1 MTRSPSRL
9 YRLLAAFGLLASP
22 IIAAAALQPFA
33 GSGSEPAP
41 PWRVVGLPRQAE
53 PVTGFSIVAL
63 EGRRALRVAAQA
75 SYGNLVHPLRL
86 AASPVHLA
94 WDWRVDRSNT
104 AADLRRRDGDDSA
117 LKVCTLWDM
126 PLRHVPFFE
135 RQLLRLARSRTNEPL
150 PSATVCYVW
159 DSKLPRD
166 TELVSPYTGRLRYL
180 VLRGAGDPLQR
191 WAHERR
197 DIAADFTRLF
207 GAETNELPPLVGVAV
222 GADADNTRMHSLGH
236 LADLRFEP

>member
-53 PVTGFSIVAL
+53 PVTGFSIV
-63 EGRRALRVAAQA
+63 
-75 SYGNLVHPLRL
+75 
-86 AASPVHLA
+86 
-94 WDWRVDRSNT
+94 
-104 AADLRRRDGDDSA
+104 
-117 LKVCTLWDM
+117 
-126 PLRHVPFFE
+126 
-135 RQLLRLARSRTNEPL
+135 
-150 PSATVCYVW
+150 W

-166 TELVSPYTGRLRYL
+166 TELVSTYTGRLRYL

-191 WAHERR
+191 WAQERR
-197 DIAADFTRLF
+197 DIAADFLRLF
-207 GAETNELPPLVGVAV
+207 GADTNRLPPLVGVAV
-222 GADADNTRMHSLGH
+222 GADADNTRLHSLGH

>member
-41 PWRVVGLPRQAE
+41 PWRVVGLPRQAQ
-53 PVTGFSIVAL
+53 PVTGFSIVEL
-63 EGRRALRVAAQA
+63 EGRQALRVAAQA

-86 AASPVHLA
+86 ASPPAHLA
-94 WDWRVDRSNT
+94 WNWRVDRPNT

-126 PLRHVPFFE
+126 PLRQVPFFE

-166 TELVSPYTGRLRYL
+166 TELVSTYTGRLRYL

-191 WAHERR
+191 WAQERR
-197 DIAADFTRLF
+197 DIAADFLRLF
-207 GAETNELPPLVGVAV
+207 GADTNRLPPLVGVAV